1 MVFSKHNWEDLQHQ
15 SLLTQAKI
23 YAIQPKHKTD
33 KQSLADATFM
43 LLKDLLV
50 DGYKGFCS
58 ADTPADIKIF

>member
-1 MVFSKHNWEDLQHQ
+1 M
-15 SLLTQAKI
+15 QAKI